1 MIHPDMANVKK
12 DDIKTQLVKKFN
24 TKEDRITVYGLKTRF
39 GGGRSSGFALIYNS
53 KEDKVKYDSKTALK
67 KVGFRIPRKCKATKL
82 NQIVNLGFGA
92 SFSFFRS

>member
-53 KEDKVKYDSKTALK
+53 KSLSLPLIKHSMHNS
-67 KVGFRIPRKCKATKL
+67 ATFVFKRTIL
-82 NQIVNLGFGA
+82 
-92 SFSFFRS
+92 

>member
-53 KEDKVKYDSKTALK
+53 KEDKVKYDS
-67 KVGFRIPRKCKATKL
+67 
-82 NQIVNLGFGA
+82 NQ
-92 SFSFFRS
+92 